1 MDYFN
6 VYATMKTMFP
16 PGYHDSGFMATH
28 ALDRRMMY
36 GIHHGYIWDTLCA
49 QVHELPK
56 SHCGDNR

>member
-1 MDYFN
+1 
-6 VYATMKTMFP
+6 MKTIFP
-16 PGYHDSGFMATH
+16 PSYHDSGFMATH

-36 GIHHGYIWDTLCA
+36 GIHHGYIRDTSCA